1 MFFSR
6 CKELLFRTTANPKL
20 EIEAS
25 ANCVNCATVKA
36 KKDLRR
42 KNYFFSVQTVT
53 QNDKTNGRSDIFSL
67 GNLCCELVFIMRLKA
82 KQLFH
87 SNEVRS
93 VKKIN
98 KSKLMFDVYW
108 CGFIVKTVIYLR
120 LSLFAA
126 TTDHT
131 SASYLWVNTV

>member
-42 KNYFFSVQTVT
+42 KNSFFSIQTVA

-87 SNEVRS
+87 ANEVRS

-98 KSKLMFDVYW
+98 KSKLMFDVY
-108 CGFIVKTVIYLR
+108 
-120 LSLFAA
+120 
-126 TTDHT
+126 
-131 SASYLWVNTV
+131 

>member
-6 CKELLFRTTANPKL
+6 CKELLFPTTANPKL

-36 KKDLRR
+36 KKRFAREKL
-42 KNYFFSVQTVT
+42 FFSIQTVA
-53 QNDKTNGRSDIFSL
+53 QNNKTNGRSDSFSL

-98 KSKLMFDVYW
+98 KSKLMFDVY
-108 CGFIVKTVIYLR
+108 
-120 LSLFAA
+120 
-126 TTDHT
+126 
-131 SASYLWVNTV
+131 